1 MADDFE
7 VVPIGTIEKL
17 RKLTALRAEI
27 DALKRQLLIAN
38 LAMKFTDHDIQAVRT
53 VVCRLADDVRGG

>member
-7 VVPIGTIEKL
+7 VVPVGTLAKLEKL
-17 RKLTALRAEI
+17 NALRAEI

-38 LAMKFTDHDIQAVRT
+38 LAMKFTDHDIEAVRT
-53 VVCRLADDVRGG
+53 VVCAIADDIRGE